1 MRTYLHWI
9 LALTVGSAFSCGA
22 QVASMPKVTVAC
34 ASISL
39 DEIDLP
45 VIPDKQISILDH
57 GAKGDGLFLN
67 TESLQKAI
75 DAAAKAGGGRVVIP
89 PGIWL
94 SGPLQLRSKIDL
106 HLEAGALLLFSA
118 DHSLYPI
125 IQAPS
130 RGWGVMPPLSGF
142 GLEDIAITGKGIIDG
157 AGESWRPVKRFKTTS
172 NQWKA
177 LLQSGGVVDEKGS
190 MWWPS
195 QAAMEGE
202 SYLKQLSAGKKK
214 KDIVAEDY
222 LPARDF
228 LRPYMVSLIDC
239 KRVLVEGVTIK
250 NSPKFALCP
259 TWCDQVVIRDVK
271 VNNEPW
277 AQNGDGI
284 DISACQNVLVDG
296 CTVTAGD
303 DGICMKSSSRSGRS
317 GPALNKIVIRDCI
330 VYHGHGGFV
339 VGSNTDGGMRDI
351 VVENCTFIGTDVG
364 LRFKSARGRGGV
376 VENIH
381 IKNIFMKDIVNE
393 AVFFDAYYES
403 NASDTLAQP
412 VTAETPIFR
421 NITMEHIYCVGAEQ
435 AVYINGL
442 AEMPVQNIKVHNSV
456 FTAQKGV
463 EMTHARDIAL
473 NGVTVIP
480 EKSPVFSLKQCSGI
494 ALDAIAHPHTI
505 GDWLKTTAMK
515 ADAVKIGNVTTL
527 KR

>member
-1 MRTYLHWI
+1 MRTFFHWLI
-9 LALTVGSAFSCGA
+9 TVTVAIALP
-22 QVASMPKVTVAC
+22 VASQPKLSNTVKVAC

-39 DEIDLP
+39 YEIDLP
-45 VIPDKQISILDH
+45 LIPDKHISILDH

-67 TESLQKAI
+67 TESIQKTI

-94 SGPLQLRSKIDL
+94 TGPLQLRGKIDL
-106 HLEAGALLLFSA
+106 HLEAGALLLFSP

-125 IQAPS
+125 IKAPS
-130 RGWGVMPPLSGF
+130 RGLGVMPPLSGF

-157 AGESWRPVKRFKTTS
+157 AGESWRPVKKFKTTS

-202 SYLKQLSAGKKK
+202 SYLKKLSAGKKK

-239 KRVLVEGVTIK
+239 KRVLIEGVTVK

-259 TWCDQVVIRDVK
+259 TWCDQMVIRDVK

-284 DISACQNVLVDG
+284 DISACQNVLVEG

-303 DGICMKSSSRSGRS
+303 DGICLKSSSRSGRS

-376 VENIH
+376 VENIQ

-403 NASDTLAQP
+403 NAADTLAQP

-421 NITMEHIYCVGAEQ
+421 NITMEHIYCAGAEQ

-442 AEMPVQNIKVHNSV
+442 AEMPVQNIQLRNSA
-456 FTAQKGV
+456 FTARKGV
-463 EMTHARDIAL
+463 EMTYARDIAL
-473 NGVTVIP
+473 PGGTGTP
-480 EKSPVFSLKQCSGI
+480 EQAPVVALKQCSGI
-494 ALDAIAHPHTI
+494 ALDAIAHPHTM
-505 GDWLKTTAMK
+505 GDWLKKTAMK

-527 KR
+527 QR